1 MGYNAARMLLATA
14 LAVKVALSAPPGI
27 SGNCDRT
34 RVHFTGR
41 ISSDTAGPVRY
52 TWVRSDKPSTATFTL
67 QFDKPASLPV
77 TYDWLLKG
85 PAEGWVVL
93 HVISPV
99 DAHSEKVRFDVSCK
113 K

>member
-1 MGYNAARMLLATA
+1 MWLAAA
-14 LAVKVALSAPPGI
+14 LAIKAMVSTPPEI
-27 SGNCDRT
+27 TGNCNPA

-41 ISSDTAGPVRY
+41 ISNDATGPVRY
-52 TWVRSDKPSTATFTL
+52 TWVRSDKPSANTFTL
-67 QFDKPASLPV
+67 QFEKPGSLPV

-93 HVISPV
+93 QVVSPDKV
-99 DAHSEKVRFDVSCK
+99 HSDKVRFDVTCK

>member
-1 MGYNAARMLLATA
+1 MLLPAA
-14 LAVKVALSAPPGI
+14 LAIKAIVSTPPQI
-27 SGNCDRT
+27 TGNCDPA

-41 ISSDTAGPVRY
+41 ISNDAAGPVRY
-52 TWVRSDKPSTATFTL
+52 TWVRSDKPSTNTFTL
-67 QFDKPASLPV
+67 QFDKPGSLPV

-93 HVISPV
+93 HVLTPDKV
-99 DAHSEKVRFDVSCK
+99 HSEKVRFEVNCK

>member
-1 MGYNAARMLLATA
+1 MLLAAA
-14 LAVKVALSAPPGI
+14 LAVKAMVDTPPRI
-27 SGNCDRT
+27 TGNCDPA

-52 TWVRSDKPSTATFTL
+52 TWVRSDKPSANTFTI
-67 QFDKPASLPV
+67 QFDKPGSLPV

-93 HVISPV
+93 QIVSPEK
-99 DAHSEKVRFDVSCK
+99 AHSEKIRFDVNCK